1 MTHYTRQLL
10 QGNAADCSATCVRII
25 SEFFGQHVSY
35 VEMRALCGVG
45 REGANVSQIKRGA
58 EKLGFQCLIKKKG
71 VVALSRQE
79 TPSILHW
86 DARHFVVL
94 DRVRNGTFYIND
106 PAVGRRKL
114 TKEEFQKHYTGICVE
129 ITPGREM
136 RTARTP
142 LSLHVILDLLDTQ
155 TRRLYSIFGL
165 AVLTGGILFLL
176 EVFVAGI
183 GNIFYDFIL
192 EYSLLLWMLPL
203 VMGGII
209 VLAFRFAVKHTL
221 NTQIDHKLEQITRRV
236 KESYIGQ
243 MLEQPIE
250 FFEGHQPGEIASRLE
265 DIEDGLLAMRQLIKF
280 LGNQLLVAPFSAITL
295 WYIDPIFA
303 IALIG
308 PSIVLIGALL
318 ISSTH
323 DSDLSLQAEDA
334 KASYDSIQVRRTAGY
349 ERFYAAGL
357 QKHLVLSSV
366 SMMAHSE
373 NMRLR
378 EALRRIPEET
388 LTASIDALGLPF
400 ATFVGCYSLIVGE
413 LTYGAFAFSIVIAMF
428 LIAELKKTVS
438 TVQAVSR
445 ARLKVGRLI
454 DTFHTIKEGLPKS
467 STRDTDSDQT
477 RRPLVQNGPTPV
489 VGCDHITYSYVGA
502 GKPIFSNVTF
512 KIYNEIVCITGAS
525 GSGKTTLLEI
535 IAGIRTPTS
544 GCVYFNGEPIS
555 ENAQAG
561 YVSSNEAVE
570 NGTLLDILSVT
581 PSVRKSDITD
591 ALRDVQLW
599 GRLGFYVDSNSNIQV
614 NQMGLSFGE
623 VQRLYLAQAILY
635 GTGIVIFDDAFAHL
649 SLEQSKE
656 IVQRLK
662 ERNIT
667 GIFTSQ
673 RPEIIALCDRV
684 FTHGT

>member
-1 MTHYTRQLL
+1 
-10 QGNAADCSATCVRII
+10 
-25 SEFFGQHVSY
+25 
-35 VEMRALCGVG
+35 
-45 REGANVSQIKRGA
+45 
-58 EKLGFQCLIKKKG
+58 
-71 VVALSRQE
+71 
-79 TPSILHW
+79 
-86 DARHFVVL
+86 
-94 DRVRNGTFYIND
+94 
-106 PAVGRRKL
+106 
-114 TKEEFQKHYTGICVE
+114 
-129 ITPGREM
+129 
-136 RTARTP
+136 
-142 LSLHVILDLLDTQ
+142 
-155 TRRLYSIFGL
+155 
-165 AVLTGGILFLL
+165 
-176 EVFVAGI
+176 
-183 GNIFYDFIL
+183 
-192 EYSLLLWMLPL
+192 
-203 VMGGII
+203 
-209 VLAFRFAVKHTL
+209 
-221 NTQIDHKLEQITRRV
+221 
-236 KESYIGQ
+236 
-243 MLEQPIE
+243 
-250 FFEGHQPGEIASRLE
+250 
-265 DIEDGLLAMRQLIKF
+265 
-280 LGNQLLVAPFSAITL
+280 
-295 WYIDPIFA
+295 
-303 IALIG
+303 
-308 PSIVLIGALL
+308 
-318 ISSTH
+318 
-323 DSDLSLQAEDA
+323 
-334 KASYDSIQVRRTAGY
+334 
-349 ERFYAAGL
+349 
-357 QKHLVLSSV
+357 
-366 SMMAHSE
+366 
-373 NMRLR
+373 
-378 EALRRIPEET
+378 
-388 LTASIDALGLPF
+388 
-400 ATFVGCYSLIVGE
+400 
-413 LTYGAFAFSIVIAMF
+413 
-428 LIAELKKTVS
+428 
-438 TVQAVSR
+438 
-445 ARLKVGRLI
+445 
-454 DTFHTIKEGLPKS
+454 
-467 STRDTDSDQT
+467 
-477 RRPLVQNGPTPV
+477 V